1 MIKDWSVS
9 SQYSHLE
16 GGMKY
21 DDGKLTVPTP
31 GRYYIYAQLYFFS
44 SGRVYIR
51 VNNKDITMIQA
62 PVNNLDFNGT
72 LYAGGV
78 FNLAAGDFITLV
90 PKSYNGAELYMDS
103 IHSYFG
109 AYLI

>member
-1 MIKDWSVS
+1 
-9 SQYSHLE
+9 
-16 GGMKY
+16 
-21 DDGKLTVPTP
+21 
-31 GRYYIYAQLYFFS
+31 
-44 SGRVYIR
+44 
-51 VNNKDITMIQA
+51 MIQA